1 MDEPP
6 DGVDHAEAVNRDSRP
21 VTIDGDTVTRRAPAN
36 AATIHDLLRHLRHQ
50 GILGVPEL
58 LRLEGDTETVRF
70 IKGDSGGD
78 AWYHQHTDEG
88 LASAAR
94 FLRCVHDATTTWT
107 PPQHAEWGAPSVAT
121 QSGEDLVYCH
131 GDPGPWNFVW
141 RANEA
146 VGLIDWDYLHPA
158 PRISDVAYALRWFVP
173 LRSDESVREWHHFPE
188 IPDRRHR
195 IRVFLDAYA
204 DLPAFDVAEAVI
216 TRMHA
221 VNDLVSHLAEL
232 GQEPQRTW
240 VDHGALERNAIEIAW
255 VREHR
260 ADFT

>member
-21 VTIDGDTVTRRAPAN
+21 VTIDGDTVTRRARAN
-36 AATIHDLLRHLRHQ
+36 AATIHGPTTGAMELRMASQRGRR
-50 GILGVPEL
+50 GI
-58 LRLEGDTETVRF
+58 
-70 IKGDSGGD
+70 
-78 AWYHQHTDEG
+78 H
-88 LASAAR
+88 
-94 FLRCVHDATTTWT
+94 
-107 PPQHAEWGAPSVAT
+107 
-121 QSGEDLVYCH
+121 
-131 GDPGPWNFVW
+131 
-141 RANEA
+141 
-146 VGLIDWDYLHPA
+146 
-158 PRISDVAYALRWFVP
+158 
-173 LRSDESVREWHHFPE
+173 
-188 IPDRRHR
+188 
-195 IRVFLDAYA
+195 VFLDAYA

-240 VDHGALERNAIEIAW
+240 VAHGALERNAIEIAW